1 MIQLKDIKR
10 NPNNPR
16 KINEDKFAKLLNSIK
31 EFPKMMALRPIIVND
46 DNIVLGGNMRLE
58 ALKELGYKEVPE
70 EWIKKAS
77 DLTDEEVRRFI
88 IQDNVGYG
96 EWDWEL
102 LNVEWNTEQLSDWGL
117 DVFKYEPFK
126 GSIDD
131 FFEES
136 DKKPR
141 KKVLL
146 CPHCGKNIYDE
157 EEEEDR
163 IEE

>member
-1 MIQLKDIKR
+1 MIQLKDIKQ

-46 DNIVLGGNMRLE
+46 DNIVLGGNMRLK
-58 ALKELGYKEVPE
+58 ALKELGYKEVPK

-88 IQDNVGYG
+88 IQDNVSYG

-102 LNVEWNTEQLSDWGL
+102 LNIEWDTEQLSDWGL
-117 DVFKYEPFK
+117 DAFEYEPFE

-141 KKVLL
+141 EKVHL

-157 EEEEDR
+157 EEEE

>member
-1 MIQLKDIKR
+1 MIQLKDIKQ

-31 EFPKMMALRPIIVND
+31 EFPKMMALRPIIVNE
-46 DNIVLGGNMRLE
+46 DNIVLGGNMRLK
-58 ALKELGYKEVPE
+58 ALKELGYKEVPK

-88 IQDNVGYG
+88 IQDNVSYG

-102 LNVEWNTEQLSDWGL
+102 LNIEWDTEQLSDWGL
-117 DVFKYEPFK
+117 DVFEYEPFE

-131 FFEES
+131 FFKES

-141 KKVLL
+141 EKVLL
-146 CPHCGKNIYDE
+146 CPHCGKNIYDVE
-157 EEEEDR
+157 EEGGGVEE
-163 IEE
+163 